1 MTRATNS
8 IVVVITRIAKKSVTY
23 IFIEHIIKT
32 KEEERD
38 GVSIKRG
45 PNHKRTHPNCGV
57 AVGKQERKTKPVK
70 GDESET

>member
-1 MTRATNS
+1 
-8 IVVVITRIAKKSVTY
+8 
-23 IFIEHIIKT
+23 HIIKA